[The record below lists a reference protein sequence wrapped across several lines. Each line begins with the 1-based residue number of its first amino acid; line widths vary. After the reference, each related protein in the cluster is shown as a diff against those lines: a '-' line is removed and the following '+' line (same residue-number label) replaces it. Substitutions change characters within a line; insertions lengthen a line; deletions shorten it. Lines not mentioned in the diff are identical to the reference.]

1 MSPIVRYESLLTMS
15 SKKLALIDNFNQV
28 SMHDPS
34 QEIIDLYKH
43 IPEITEKDN
52 RNEIICRPLFSHS
65 SLPNVLGIQELRI
78 EDFKFDRPF
87 SYFVHVH
94 HNQPLWTR
102 NLDMIPR
109 KILHEVR
116 SGNGKLVFDNT
127 LEGKSIEGDEFLNP
141 FYESIDKLKLP
152 TENIYFITNNLV
164 AEKTHQDYGRENKIN
179 IISVMWNVFDIQRLK
194 EENNLPMKVRADMEY
209 KYKSVNIFKT
219 KHFLKINRTN
229 RDERDIFM
237 LFLNFEK
244 LLDKCL
250 VSFPTLY
257 RTDNYPSQFYK
268 YTQQENIND
277 LKSKLPF
284 DIDDTDKT
292 NHGPAGIGKGFF
304 DADLPFSPIHYR
316 NSFISIVMGAFPF
329 DTNGHHL
336 HSSTFNPMYCGH
348 PIIQFG
354 PHKSLE
360 VMKQYG
366 FKTFDKWWD
375 ESYDDEPNGV
385 KRLQMVM
392 DLVLKIS
399 QYEEKDLLY
408 MYSDMKE
415 TLQHN
420 IDIIE
425 NYDVKTNLYNR
436 IYND

>member
-1 MSPIVRYESLLTMS
+1 MIALT
-15 SKKLALIDNFNQV
+15 DNFNQV

-65 SLPNVLGIQELRI
+65 SLPNVLGIQELRT
-78 EDFKFDRPF
+78 EDFKFDKSF

-94 HNQPLWTR
+94 HNQQLWSK
-102 NLDMIPR
+102 NLDIIPS
-109 KILHEVR
+109 KILDEVR
-116 SGNGKLVFDNT
+116 NGNCKLIFDNT
-127 LEGKSIEGDEFLNP
+127 LEGQRIDKEFFLEP
-141 FYESIDKLKLP
+141 FYKSLDDLKLP
-152 TENIYFITNNLV
+152 TKDIYFITNNLV
-164 AEKTHQDYGRENKIN
+164 AERTHQEYHRVDKIN
-179 IISVMWNVFDIQRLK
+179 VISVMWNVFDVQRLK
-194 EENNLPMKVRADMEY
+194 HQGDLPKKVSSDMEY
-209 KYKSVNIFKT
+209 KYKSVNTFK
-219 KHFLKINRTN
+219 RTN

-244 LLDKCL
+244 LFDKCL
-250 VSFPTLY
+250 VSFPELHKWP
-257 RTDNYPSQFYK
+257 NYSSEFYK
-268 YTQQENIND
+268 YTQHENIND

-284 DIDDTDKT
+284 DIDKTDKT

-304 DADLPFSPIHYR
+304 DADLPFNPIHYR
-316 NSFISIVMGAFPF
+316 NSFISIVMCAMAY
-329 DTNGHHL
+329 DENAYHL

-399 QYEEKDLLY
+399 QYEEKDLLH
-408 MYSDMKE
+408 MYNDMKE

>member
-1 MSPIVRYESLLTMS
+1 MI
-15 SKKLALIDNFNQV
+15 ALIDNFNQV
-28 SMHDPS
+28 SMHDPN
-34 QEIIDLYKH
+34 QDVIDVYKH
-43 IPEITEKDN
+43 IPEINELDN
-52 RNEIICRPLFSHS
+52 RAQPICRPLFSHS
-65 SLPNVLGIQELRI
+65 SLPDIMELEIVRVKDF
-78 EDFKFDRPF
+78 DFKSKF

-94 HNQPLWTR
+94 HNQPLWAK
-102 NLDMIPR
+102 NLDVIPT
-109 KILHEVR
+109 KILDEVR
-116 SGNGKLVFDNT
+116 NGNGKLIFDNT

-141 FYESIDKLKLP
+141 FYKSIDELNLP
-152 TENIYFITNNLV
+152 TENIYFITNNLI
-164 AEKTHQDYGRENKIN
+164 AEKTHQEYHRADKIN
-179 IISVMWNVFDIQRLK
+179 VISVMWNVFDIQRLK
-194 EENNLPMKVRADMEY
+194 GENNLPMKVRADMEY
-209 KYKSVNIFKT
+209 KYKSVNIFKM

-244 LLDKCL
+244 LFDKCL
-250 VSFPTLY
+250 VSFPELHKWPDY
-257 RTDNYPSQFYK
+257 SSQFYK
-268 YTQQENIND
+268 YTQQENISD

-284 DIDDTDKT
+284 DIDETDKT

-304 DADLPFSPIHYR
+304 DADLPFNPIHYR
-316 NSFISIVMGAFPF
+316 DSFVSIVMCAMAY
-329 DTNGHHL
+329 DENAYHL

-360 VMKQYG
+360 IMKQYG

-392 DLVLKIS
+392 DLVLEIS
-399 QYEEKDLLY
+399 QYDEKDLLH
-408 MYSDMKE
+408 MYNDMKE